1 MLDQDGLELG
11 SLSSTL
17 SWIHNSFEFMLPPK
31 HPMCIKNITTVV
43 KKHFLS
49 HSSDQK
55 NKTARP
61 FHQNLIRT
69 NNHTRER
76 KWHTQRRRSKADSVK
91 CKTSSAYAGVWSPRT
106 GSVFLPSLVVQW
118 LGLSA
123 PIAGG
128 LGSIPSQGTKMPHA
142 VQEGRAVSKVTG
154 SGKGQCSNDSGFPRI
169 NGYHWWLLN
178 RKMIWSNVLEKSLM
192 CLNWGPADP
201 LMGFD
206 SNWGQK

>member
-49 HSSDQK
+49 HSGDQK

-128 LGSIPSQGTKMPHA
+128 LGSIPSQGTKMPHISQYGQKRISLKIIIQ
-142 VQEGRAVSKVTG
+142 VKVTQ
-154 SGKGQCSNDSGFPRI
+154 SSPTVCDPVDSTDYRI
-169 NGYHWWLLN
+169 LQAKQGWNPHQKAQSYHLIPW
-178 RKMIWSNVLEKSLM
+178 IY
-192 CLNWGPADP
+192 CP
-201 LMGFD
+201 
-206 SNWGQK
+206 